1 MITII
6 PAWILGVSFSISSS
20 CLGSLGKVLLKY
32 CHLYE
37 NDKDTLKE
45 HEQSLLLLPLLSRYT
60 IHWLVKTLQHR
71 FPIQFI
77 RFLSYFLVIFINP
90 VLSTLSYAFAAQVFR
105 ALLSQSPVP
114 RLALCRTD
122 NCLDLFIL
130 LSDPSREDNMEPNS
144 CFHLHHSISLLLQ

>member
-45 HEQSLLLLPLLSRYT
+45 HEQSLLLLPLLSR
-60 IHWLVKTLQHR
+60 

-90 VLSTLSYAFAAQVFR
+90 VLSTLSYAFAAQVFG